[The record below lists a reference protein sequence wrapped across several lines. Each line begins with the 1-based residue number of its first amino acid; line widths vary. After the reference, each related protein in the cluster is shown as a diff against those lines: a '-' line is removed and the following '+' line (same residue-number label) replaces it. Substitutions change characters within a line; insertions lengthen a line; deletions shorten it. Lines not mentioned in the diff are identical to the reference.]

1 MTKYRHAQ
9 KTSGTKLPLLL
20 PVMSNTVRI
29 WILRMLKP
37 FSRVAK
43 TCHDEKLPQW
53 SGLEKRINILL

>member
-1 MTKYRHAQ
+1 MTNYRHAQ